1 MRENESIDQSVLAE
15 SVSEKIEYDFI
26 DYFLVKPLDVVKVT
40 KQFTKPVSKNPAE
53 KDANG
58 IQAIDYDTV
67 ETEVKEVDSDFRKGI
82 VLKVPYTYT
91 SQLSDNKERHLP
103 EIHVGNVVVFK
114 DTAGTNFDLLKD
126 SKLIRYY
133 DIVAIVK

>member
-1 MRENESIDQSVLAE
+1 MEENKNVDQSVLAQD
-15 SVSEKIEYDFI
+15 VSSKISYDFV
-26 DYFLVKPLDVVKVT
+26 DTFLVKPLDVIKVK
-40 KQFTKPVSKNPAE
+40 KEFTKPVSEKPAT
-53 KDANG
+53 KDENG
-58 IQAIDYDTV
+58 IEAIDYDKT

>member
-1 MRENESIDQSVLAE
+1 MGENEIIDQSVLAE

-67 ETEVKEVDSDFRKGI
+67 ESDFRKGI

>member
-1 MRENESIDQSVLAE
+1 MRENETIDQSVLAE
-15 SVSEKIEYDFI
+15 SVSEKIEYDFV
-26 DYFLVKPLDVVKVT
+26 DYFLVKPLDAVKVT

-53 KDANG
+53 KDSNG